1 MPDAQNRRTVIVS
14 GGTYGIGR
22 AIVLELARQGW
33 RVIAFGLEAKQPG
46 SAAQQGIAGTRVA
59 LEAEGLQADL
69 LEADTANAQDVARVV
84 AFAVAKH
91 GGADALVNNAA
102 IRPTGTILDTDE
114 ATFDRTLA
122 VNLKGPF
129 LLCRE
134 VIPILRARGGGTIV
148 NIGSGAGRGK
158 PGILAYSASKGGV
171 FALSA
176 ALAQDHE
183 ADGIRVNVVVPA
195 PGTPSG
201 MVEAMQAA
209 GAPGAGV
216 AGSAEEVA
224 REVAFLLSDEAHD
237 ISGSVRDL
245 GNDRK
250 A

>member
-1 MPDAQNRRTVIVS
+1 MPDAQNPRTVIVS

-134 VIPILRARGGGTIV
+134 VIPILRARGGGAIV
-148 NIGSGAGRGK
+148 NIGSGAGHGK

-183 ADGIRVNVVVPA
+183 ADEIRVNVVVPA

-209 GAPGAGV
+209 GAPGAGIG
-216 AGSAEEVA
+216 GSAEEVA
-224 REVAFLLSDEAHD
+224 REVAFLLSDQARD

-245 GNDRK
+245 GSDRK